1 MDKALA
7 HQTHTAEQIEQV
19 ATQTRRHKRRQ
30 ASGIVHGKSRTQA
43 GERLALDPADLRAFR
58 VKIAFPPI
66 PCGVLIER
74 DMNPA

>member
-1 MDKALA
+1 VTLNLG
-7 HQTHTAEQIEQV
+7 AEVQD
-19 ATQTRRHKRRQ
+19 
-30 ASGIVHGKSRTQA
+30 HGLGLETLHIAELPRYTELLGSLC
-43 GERLALDPADLRAFR
+43 ERLVLNPADLRAFR

>member
-1 MDKALA
+1 LPRY
-7 HQTHTAEQIEQV
+7 TELLG
-19 ATQTRRHKRRQ
+19 
-30 ASGIVHGKSRTQA
+30 SLC
-43 GERLALDPADLRAFR
+43 ERLVLNPADLRAFR